1 MVLILIITLCLCAF
15 LNFVGVRS
23 YVLLDTYSGFADH
36 FTTIGVIFIVFWTTV
51 VGLALR
57 LFHPLLRLSAAH
69 LALIYAAL
77 MVATVIP
84 TMGFGGYVIPLLAG
98 VFYYATPENNWKY
111 LIWDHIPEWVV
122 PRDLQAITGLF
133 QGIPADQPIPWGL
146 WIKPLFLWG
155 TFMLAFYLVSVSFIT
170 LMHHQWS
177 RRERLVYPMTILPTS
192 MVESLDDPAGSIFRS
207 KLLWVGFLIAW
218 SIPTIDVLDR
228 LFDFQVLDGFE
239 IPVAN
244 VLVSRS
250 LGLSYRIEVNP
261 LIIGL
266 GYLVNLNVLL
276 GVWGCHVLMNLEDSL
291 LVWAGIVSPLPA
303 GPLPSGSVLMTHQQ
317 IGALFFLVLS
327 SLWVSRDYLRQQWCL
342 IVRGGIQEPYLLSP
356 RCVAFVGLVGLL
368 YMAGFLYATG
378 LSLLWSLGFL
388 LVALLV
394 FFGMARLVAQTG
406 LGRMR
411 APYSLPPILTN
422 ILGTGHLSDRDLTAM
437 GVNFVWASDLQ
448 LFFMATLAHAFKV
461 CEEAKQKIT
470 SRQLF
475 LFMTDALIVSLVTAL
490 GCYIWLGYR
499 HGLIHGW
506 IWYFVMSPDFHWSWV
521 ANTMNNPHPPQL
533 QTAFF
538 MGLGAALAA
547 LLTFANHHIAGW
559 PLHPAGLVLG
569 MTQNIR
575 FDWFSIFLAW
585 LLKAAILRYGGASL
599 FRQARPFFIGL
610 LLGASVG
617 IGGASLAV
625 SFFYA

>member
-1 MVLILIITLCLCAF
+1 MVLILVITLCLCAF

-57 LFHPLLRLSAAH
+57 LLHPFLRLSAAH

-122 PRDLQAITGLF
+122 PRDIQAITGLF

-239 IPVAN
+239 IPITN
-244 VLVSRS
+244 ILVSRS

-317 IGALFFLVLS
+317 IGSLLFLVFS
-327 SLWVSRDYLRQQWCL
+327 SLWVGRDYLRQQWRL
-342 IVRGGIQEPYLLSP
+342 IVRRRRPGTLL
-356 RCVAFVGLVGLL
+356 
-368 YMAGFLYATG
+368 
-378 LSLLWSLGFL
+378 
-388 LVALLV
+388 
-394 FFGMARLVAQTG
+394 
-406 LGRMR
+406 
-411 APYSLPPILTN
+411 
-422 ILGTGHLSDRDLTAM
+422 
-437 GVNFVWASDLQ
+437 
-448 LFFMATLAHAFKV
+448 
-461 CEEAKQKIT
+461 
-470 SRQLF
+470 
-475 LFMTDALIVSLVTAL
+475 
-490 GCYIWLGYR
+490 
-499 HGLIHGW
+499 
-506 IWYFVMSPDFHWSWV
+506 
-521 ANTMNNPHPPQL
+521 
-533 QTAFF
+533 
-538 MGLGAALAA
+538 ALAA
-547 LLTFANHHIAGW
+547 LRRPRRLGRPAVHGRLPLCHWAFPPVEPRLPLGSSSRLLRHGAAGSSDW
-559 PLHPAGLVLG
+559 PWSHAG
-569 MTQNIR
+569 
-575 FDWFSIFLAW
+575 
-585 LLKAAILRYGGASL
+585 SL
-599 FRQARPFFIGL
+599 FTAAHPDQYLGYRTSLRPRSDGHGSKFCLGL
-610 LLGASVG
+610 RPPTLLHGHPSPC
-617 IGGASLAV
+617 
-625 SFFYA
+625 F